1 MSKDVIGL
9 INMQNTRPLTE
20 INARRP
26 IASLPVGGKYRLV
39 DFTLS
44 NMVNAGV
51 TSVGILLPRR
61 SRSVLDHL
69 RSGKEW
75 GLAHKGD
82 GLFYLPMEET
92 EKVDGDVDSYYNNLM
107 LVKRGHKEYLLLSNC
122 DRVQNVNYEKVLHFH
137 RQHNADV
144 TMIYKVKECD
154 ATQEG
159 TIFTTD
165 EEGRIT
171 SITPVKEQKAGEKL
185 FTEGMVVDC
194 DMFIDSVER
203 AYAKGYKNFV
213 DDVLQKNLQ
222 QLRIFGYHCGGYSKK
237 IDSVESYF
245 KVNMDLM
252 DPVFW
257 KKLFFPDPEHRI
269 YTKSNDEAPAKYTE
283 EAKVKNSLIANG
295 CIIEGTVE
303 NSILFRRVKV
313 GPNAVVKNSIVMQYT
328 VVGDDAQLDHV
339 ICDKRSLVQTEAT
352 LSGTEKKPLC
362 VGKRSVS

>member
-82 GLFYLPMEET
+82 GLFYLPMEDT

-171 SITPVKEQKAGEKL
+171 SITPVKEQKAGQKL

-203 AYAKGYKNFV
+203 AYAKDIKISWMMYCRKTCN
-213 DDVLQKNLQ
+213 N
-222 QLRIFGYHCGGYSKK
+222 CGFLG
-237 IDSVESYF
+237 I
-245 KVNMDLM
+245 
-252 DPVFW
+252 
-257 KKLFFPDPEHRI
+257 
-269 YTKSNDEAPAKYTE
+269 
-283 EAKVKNSLIANG
+283 
-295 CIIEGTVE
+295 
-303 NSILFRRVKV
+303 
-313 GPNAVVKNSIVMQYT
+313 T
-328 VVGDDAQLDHV
+328 VVG
-339 ICDKRSLVQTEAT
+339 IPKRLTVWKAIS
-352 LSGTEKKPLC
+352 
-362 VGKRSVS
+362 R